1 MEPRIVRS
9 GHVTASEGSYVG
21 GAAGDKREPQ
31 EVEMKKKSAVILTA
45 LMVLATLPAV
55 AAQAHPGDQVT
66 VTTEPLVQHFD
77 MDANPDGS
85 TVGWTTLVRK
95 ADNLRAVVHATDL
108 KPGGLYT
115 FWWVVI
121 PPGGAIPDDAFIAGG
136 GSTVV
141 GRSGSATLVMGA
153 RAGDESIEGFL
164 VDFQPLDQD
173 LATAEVH
180 VEIAYH
186 GQAEDAGDQLDLWR
200 SDFWTGSACPVA
212 FGLNPG
218 GIPGDFNPI
227 GQPHCPVY
235 ITSVHQG

>member
-1 MEPRIVRS
+1 MEPQIVIS
-9 GHVTASEGSYVG
+9 GHVTTSEGSYVCD
-21 GAAGDKREPQ
+21 AAGEKREPQ
-31 EVEMKKKSAVILTA
+31 EVEMRKRTAVLLIA
-45 LMVLATLPAV
+45 LMALATLPAV
-55 AAQAHPGDQVT
+55 AAQARPRNQAT

-95 ADNLRAVVHATDL
+95 ADNLRAVVRATDL

-121 PPGGAIPDDAFIAGG
+121 PQGGGPEDAFVAGG

-141 GRSGSATLVMGA
+141 GRSGIATVVMGA
-153 RAGDESIEGFL
+153 RAGDESIDGFL
-164 VDFQPLDQD
+164 VDFEPLDHD

-186 GQAEDAGDQLDLWR
+186 GQADDAGDQLDLWR
-200 SDFWTGSACPVA
+200 SDFWTGSACPEA

-235 ITSVHQG
+235 ITSVHQA